1 MRIGPCETES
11 RVRYAT
17 ASSGNAAVKFEAV
30 NGTAFFAAD
39 ETIFTVPVKLIND
52 DVYDPSIEFVMTLS
66 DPEGCETG
74 LYLYRCRV
82 KIIENDV
89 FPTNKYKAEILSD
102 PHKVPGLSLMMEY
115 VKYNL
120 SHPTVRVASMKMF
133 LCDLAENAFYIWSLF
148 LMKYMV
154 EQAEI
159 ALATADFDRQLEDSQ
174 SACGGDGDTD
184 CSKPRRF
191 LAAVVTD
198 KDTIEY

>member
-1 MRIGPCETES
+1 
-11 RVRYAT
+11 
-17 ASSGNAAVKFEAV
+17 
-30 NGTAFFAAD
+30 
-39 ETIFTVPVKLIND
+39 
-52 DVYDPSIEFVMTLS
+52 
-66 DPEGCETG
+66 
-74 LYLYRCRV
+74 
-82 KIIENDV
+82 
-89 FPTNKYKAEILSD
+89 
-102 PHKVPGLSLMMEY
+102 MMEY

-191 LAAVVTD
+191 LAAVVRRLSAD
-198 KDTIEY
+198 QESVSVFVLIALGLAVPFLLLHYLDFQKNYWKLGGTIRRLV